1 MRLKWPASF
10 VPQDVPIPHIPSPA
24 RWLTAAT
31 LVLVALAG
39 PSVQAEKADRTKPMS
54 IEADKP
60 GTVDL
65 QRQVVIFNGNVVIS
79 QGTMVLRADRVELR
93 ERPDGYREAM
103 AIGSAAQPASFR
115 QKRDGVDETVEGAAE
130 RIEFDSRSNTLRL
143 VDNAVVR
150 RLRAGVLADEING
163 SLITWDNTN
172 ELFNVTGGAASPNN
186 PSGRVRAVFAPRD
199 NVAASSPAPAQPSTD
214 QGALAPKPA
223 AAAKNPSGTPVLQPS
238 PALGGPR

>member
-10 VPQDVPIPHIPSPA
+10 VPQDVSTPCILFPA
-24 RWLTAAT
+24 RGLAAS
-31 LVLVALAG
+31 ALAVACLAG
-39 PSVQAEKADRTKPMS
+39 LPAHAERADRSKPMS

-60 GTVDL
+60 GSVDL

-103 AIGSAAQPASFR
+103 AIGSAERPASFR

-130 RIEFDSRSNTLRL
+130 RIEFDARSDTLRF
-143 VDNAVVR
+143 VGNAAVR
-150 RLRAGVLADEING
+150 RLRAGVMADEITG

-172 ELFNVTGGAASPNN
+172 ELFKVTGGAASPAN
-186 PSGRVRAVFAPRD
+186 PSGRVRAVFAPRED
-199 NVAASSPAPAQPSTD
+199 PAAS
-214 QGALAPKPA
+214 APKA
-223 AAAKNPSGTPVLQPS
+223 ADPLPLKPSSG
-238 PALGGPR
+238 LGVPR

>member
-1 MRLKWPASF
+1 
-10 VPQDVPIPHIPSPA
+10 VPQSVPTPRTPSAA
-24 RWLTAAT
+24 RWLTSAT
-31 LVLVALAG
+31 LAVAALAS
-39 PSVQAEKADRTKPMS
+39 PFVQAEKADRNKPMT

-60 GTVDL
+60 GSVDL

-143 VDNAVVR
+143 VNNAVVR
-150 RLRAGVLADEING
+150 RLRGGVLADEING

-172 ELFNVTGGAASPNN
+172 ELFNVTGGAASPSN
-186 PSGRVRAVFAPRD
+186 PGGRVRAVFAPRD
-199 NVAASSPAPAQPSTD
+199 DAAASSPAPAPPATAK
-214 QGALAPKPA
+214 GALPLKPA
-223 AAAKNPSGTPVLQPS
+223 AAAKDPSGSTGLRPS
-238 PALGGPR
+238 PSLGAPR

>member
-1 MRLKWPASF
+1 M
-10 VPQDVPIPHIPSPA
+10 PQDVPIPHIPSPA

-39 PSVQAEKADRTKPMS
+39 PSVQAEKADRAKPMS

-79 QGTMVLRADRVELR
+79 QGTMVLRAERVELR

-103 AIGSAAQPASFR
+103 AIGSAERPASFR

-130 RIEFDSRSNTLRL
+130 RIEFDARTDTLRL
-143 VDNAVVR
+143 AGNAAVR
-150 RLRAGVLADEING
+150 RLRGSVLADEITG

-172 ELFNVTGGAASPNN
+172 ELFKVTGGAASPAN
-186 PSGRVRAVFAPRD
+186 PTGRVRAVFAPRED
-199 NVAASSPAPAQPSTD
+199 SAAS
-214 QGALAPKPA
+214 APKA
-223 AAAKNPSGTPVLQPS
+223 ADPVPLKPSS
-238 PALGGPR
+238 ALGVKP

>member
-10 VPQDVPIPHIPSPA
+10 VPQDVPIPRFPSPA
-24 RWLTAAT
+24 RGLTAFT
-31 LVLVALAG
+31 LALVALAG
-39 PSVQAEKADRTKPMS
+39 PSVQAEKADRSKPMS

-79 QGTMVLRADRVELR
+79 QGTMVLRAERVELR

-103 AIGSAAQPASFR
+103 AIGSAERPASFR

-130 RIEFDSRSNTLRL
+130 RIEFDARTDTLRL
-143 VDNAVVR
+143 AGNAAVR
-150 RLRAGVLADEING
+150 RLRGSVLADEITG

-172 ELFNVTGGAASPNN
+172 ELFKVTGGAASPAN
-186 PSGRVRAVFAPRD
+186 PTGRVRAVFAPRED
-199 NVAASSPAPAQPSTD
+199 SAAS
-214 QGALAPKPA
+214 APKA
-223 AAAKNPSGTPVLQPS
+223 ADPVPLKPSS
-238 PALGGPR
+238 ALGVKP